1 MLVPLLIFSLS
12 DMKGLETK
20 SLLFFLCSRNRY
32 GGRIE
37 VKPTDLVS
45 SEHCD
50 QKQLEGRKD

>member
-1 MLVPLLIFSLS
+1 MLVPLLIFILS
-12 DMKGLETK
+12 ELKTIETK
-20 SLLFFLCSRNRY
+20 SLLIFLCSRNRHV
-32 GGRIE
+32 GRIE